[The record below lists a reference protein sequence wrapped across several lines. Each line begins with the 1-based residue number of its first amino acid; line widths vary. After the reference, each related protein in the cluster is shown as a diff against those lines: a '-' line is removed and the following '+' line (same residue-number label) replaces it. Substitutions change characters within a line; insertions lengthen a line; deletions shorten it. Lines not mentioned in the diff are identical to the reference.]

1 MQQSRTDI
9 FIKWGRITLLITV
22 SFELTA
28 ILIILIYK
36 GATLDAVAKNEFRND
51 ISDVIGFLFGAVAV
65 LLFTSVMW
73 LISRLKKKRDIVA
86 RGKDEESTISKEICK
101 LWIILSVFSVTYLMR
116 SMWDIFA
123 NPEFAS
129 FKGMLVDLIIGI
141 LCDCIPV
148 MILMIYHHRNFR
160 EKDNGIK

>member
-86 RGKDEESTISKEICK
+86 RGKDEESTISKEI
-101 LWIILSVFSVTYLMR
+101 
-116 SMWDIFA
+116 
-123 NPEFAS
+123 
-129 FKGMLVDLIIGI
+129 
-141 LCDCIPV
+141 
-148 MILMIYHHRNFR
+148 
-160 EKDNGIK
+160 